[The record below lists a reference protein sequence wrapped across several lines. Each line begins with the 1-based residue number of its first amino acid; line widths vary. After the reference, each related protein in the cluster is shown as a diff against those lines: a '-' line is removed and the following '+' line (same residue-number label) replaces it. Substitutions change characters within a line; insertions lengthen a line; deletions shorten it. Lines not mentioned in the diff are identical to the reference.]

1 MTKDYTSTEK
11 VLKEPVFIE
20 LSDYARKVK
29 NSLVFSSTL
38 GIGLS
43 FTSILVSK
51 DSTILGIQLENF
63 SHKHVQVLLLLLII
77 YFGIQYIWVVL
88 DNFIEWRLRITGT
101 KTTFSTG
108 ATYGSVDADY
118 PVDPRQS
125 SLYNWWYSQH
135 KELASLHDATSRIK
149 SLEASLLQKSKKYPE
164 NTIDIQASL
173 LELND
178 NLRIYNENSRHIE
191 RVVNSDRI
199 PVSLMRFDNWYK
211 LFIQSQNARWF
222 VIDFS
227 FPVAISLLAI
237 FGLYYNLR

>member
-77 YFGIQYIWVVL
+77 YFGIHYVWVVL

-101 KTTFSTG
+101 RTTYRTG
-108 ATYGSVDADY
+108 ASYGSVDADY

-125 SLYNWWYSQH
+125 TLYNWWLSQH
-135 KELASLHDATSRIK
+135 KELASLHDATAKIK
-149 SLEASLLQKSKKYPE
+149 MIEESLLEISNQYPE
-164 NTIDIQASL
+164 NTIDIRGYL

-191 RVVNSDRI
+191 RVVSSDRI

-211 LFIQSQNARWF
+211 LFIQSQNSRWF
-222 VIDFS
+222 VFDFMV
-227 FPVAISLLAI
+227 PVILWLTA
-237 FGLYYNLR
+237 FYGLYKSL